1 MNEELSCT
9 PPEIREIA
17 QNTISNLIP
26 AKSKHV
32 YDKQYI
38 KFEKWCREKKVTK
51 ITKNALL
58 AHFELQRH
66 NYKSSTLWSMY
77 SMLRCSLN
85 LHQNVDIS
93 KFNKLHALLKQ
104 ASVGYVS
111 KKSKILEED
120 NINKFIYE
128 ADNDLYL
135 AMKVILIIGF
145 NGACRR
151 DELLNL
157 STDDI
162 EFKQDSIIISLP
174 KTKNYILRTFAITH
188 TNWIEL
194 IKQYAK
200 LRPTKTNHKRFF
212 VTYRN
217 SRCITSPIGINT
229 MGKVSKNIAVY
240 LKLPNPELFTGH
252 CFRRSS
258 ATHLAN
264 RGGDLLTFKRHGG
277 WKSSTVAEGYVD
289 LH

>member
-1 MNEELSCT
+1 
-9 PPEIREIA
+9 
-17 QNTISNLIP
+17 
-26 AKSKHV
+26 
-32 YDKQYI
+32 
-38 KFEKWCREKKVTK
+38 
-51 ITKNALL
+51 
-58 AHFELQRH
+58 
-66 NYKSSTLWSMY
+66 MY

-104 ASVGYVS
+104 ASVGYLP

-120 NINKFIYE
+120 NINKFINE
-128 ADNDLYL
+128 ADNELYL
-135 AMKVILIIGF
+135 AVKVILIIGF

-174 KTKNYILRTFAITH
+174 KTKNNILRTFAITD

-194 IKQYAK
+194 IKEYAK

-217 SRCITSPIGINT
+217 GRCINSPIGINT
-229 MGKVSKNIAVY
+229 IGKISKNIAVY

-264 RGGDLLTFKRHGG
+264 RGGDLLTLKRHGG

-289 LH
+289 ASLKIKIDVAKMFVPQKISTYLDVQKTPTLTI

>member
-1 MNEELSCT
+1 M
-9 PPEIREIA
+9 
-17 QNTISNLIP
+17 
-26 AKSKHV
+26 H
-32 YDKQYI
+32 
-38 KFEKWCREKKVTK
+38 
-51 ITKNALL
+51 
-58 AHFELQRH
+58 
-66 NYKSSTLWSMY
+66 

-85 LHQNVDIS
+85 LHQNIDIS

-104 ASVGYVS
+104 ALVGYVP

-120 NINKFIYE
+120 NINKFINE
-128 ADNDLYL
+128 ADNELYL

-145 NGACRR
+145 NSACRR

-174 KTKNYILRTFAITH
+174 RTKNNILRTFAITD

-194 IKQYAK
+194 IKEYAK
-200 LRPTKTNHKRFF
+200 LRPTETNQKTFF

-217 SRCITSPIGINT
+217 GRCINSPIGINT
-229 MGKVSKNIAVY
+229 IGKVSKNVAVY

-252 CFRRSS
+252 CFQRSS

-264 RGGDLLTFKRHGG
+264 RGGDLLTLKRHGG

-289 LH
+289 ASLKNKVDVAKMFVPQENIDLHGCSRNSLYNIQH